1 MARDRQPKGKKLRK
15 SIYVFTEG
23 YTERN
28 YFSILNKKY
37 NRTATVKV
45 SIHPTSKQG
54 RCLLNHAL
62 GKISTLSNTEKRNL
76 GGVYIIFDKD
86 SLENDE
92 IEGVLKDAKAHNID
106 IGFSNSCFEVWLLA
120 HFEKP
125 NESHTKDRLYKKLE
139 EYLDCEQYERNHK
152 NDKEL
157 LTQLEDLVS
166 IAMEKTS
173 SMGNL
178 CQKTIVYEPYTNI
191 GSVIRRIYDQDI
203 Y

>member
-1 MARDRQPKGKKLRK
+1 MCSLKDTRKK
-15 SIYVFTEG
+15 
-23 YTERN
+23 N

-45 SIHPTSKQG
+45 YPTGKQG

-62 GKISTLSNTEKRNL
+62 GKISTLSKTEKRNL
-76 GGVYIIFDKD
+76 GEVYIIFDKD

-92 IEGVLKDAKAHNID
+92 IEGVLKDAKANNID

>member
-92 IEGVLKDAKAHNID
+92 IEGVLKDVKANNID

>member
-86 SLENDE
+86 SLANDE
-92 IEGVLKDAKAHNID
+92 IEGVLKDAKANNID